1 MGCCGS
7 KEEQAIE
14 TVEKGL
20 DQTGQ
25 AAAFGGSVVAGAALG
40 AAIAGPAAPIG
51 AAVGG
56 VVGAIIGKASAGTVG
71 KLVSAPLGLLTDVWR
86 GLLLRKE
93 ILEQLPDIG
102 VLRTVRAKY
111 PPAMSELSNTN
122 SYLYETHASVVAGLP
137 YSQALAGGPLSDA
150 QRASLQAAVKRLEAK
165 KVVAIT
171 GDCGAMLHYQ
181 REVAKM
187 TKTPVLLS
195 ALLQAPLLA
204 TVFQQGVRR
213 VAARI
218 AASWGWR

>member
-102 VLRTVRAKY
+102 VLRGRGNRRSCRSFWNRLRYGAHGVVLVGAKY
-111 PPAMSELSNTN
+111 
-122 SYLYETHASVVAGLP
+122 Y
-137 YSQALAGGPLSDA
+137 
-150 QRASLQAAVKRLEAK
+150 
-165 KVVAIT
+165 I
-171 GDCGAMLHYQ
+171 
-181 REVAKM
+181 
-187 TKTPVLLS
+187 
-195 ALLQAPLLA
+195 
-204 TVFQQGVRR
+204 
-213 VAARI
+213 
-218 AASWGWR
+218 